1 MSNTNKLG
9 SYIQTL
15 MGTIV
20 AKDEEDFVKQLA
32 LDELKRLSNEIN
44 VFVRNNEEDDTEARM
59 KTEKILLTE
68 EESKDADK
76 S

>member
-32 LDELKRLSNEIN
+32 LDELKRLGQDVNDFIEKHKSSEI
-44 VFVRNNEEDDTEARM
+44 EDIK
-59 KTEKILLTE
+59 KTEKILLQE
-68 EESKDADK
+68 DKKDAK
-76 S
+76 

>member
-20 AKDEEDFVKQLA
+20 AKDEDDFVKQLA
-32 LDELKRLSNEIN
+32 LDELKRLANEVN
-44 VFVRNNEEDDTEARM
+44 VFVRNNEDDDTEARQ
-59 KTEKILLTE
+59 KTEKILLQE
-68 EESKDADK
+68 EKDADK
-76 S
+76 